1 MALQTSISIGALKK
15 KNDASQQAREAE
27 KSGSGSNGQQKTGR

>member
-15 KNDASQQAREAE
+15 KNAESQTAREAE
-27 KSGSGSNGQQKTGR
+27 KSGSGSNGQQQKGR